1 MVLAAA
7 ARATSVSPV
16 VLCDVQGVRPPPL
29 GLYKISFL
37 VMIVKIQANIGSTEK
52 VSMFVGATM

>member
-16 VLCDVQGVRPPPL
+16 VLCDVQGVQAPPL
-29 GLYKISFL
+29 GLEKFVFL
-37 VMIVKIQANIGSTEK
+37 VKIVKILVNIGSTEK
-52 VSMFVGATM
+52 VSMFRGATV